1 MNKVLKFAEGKMSES
16 ELADVLEK
24 EEQLKSGI
32 LFAREYLKT
41 TKLTTDQLVYLC
53 EEVQLFF
60 IIIYYTLYIKY
71 ENKKNN
77 NDYLFF

>member
-53 EEVQLFF
+53 EEVVLFF
-60 IIIYYTLYIKY
+60 YYYFL
-71 ENKKNN
+71 
-77 NDYLFF
+77 